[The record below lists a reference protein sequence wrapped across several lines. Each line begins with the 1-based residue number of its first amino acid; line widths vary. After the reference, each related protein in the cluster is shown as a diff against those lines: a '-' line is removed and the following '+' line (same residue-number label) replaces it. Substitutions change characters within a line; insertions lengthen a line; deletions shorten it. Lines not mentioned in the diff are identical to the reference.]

1 MSTQKRSPRSR
12 PAWQVLYQAL
22 GVFSVVSVLTA
33 VGLNTA
39 ILNNYRD
46 SVDQAHTWA
55 DRSAAYGGLGRIAT
69 LGNGPG
75 NDVFENKDIPGERA
89 KLEAITQDWD
99 QAYAAACADVQ
110 AHVPLVD
117 RAPLLEHLA
126 TAHTSFQAMIQ
137 SSRGIFAA
145 FERGDVE
152 GAGSLMAQM
161 DRQLGDTSEA
171 LANLNGQVQ
180 GLQSAMFAE
189 QLGGADRMQLGAYAL
204 VGLLALMVVGVIAYG
219 KKLAALFA
227 AAQAEIDRRSRE
239 VALLLE
245 NVDQGLVTV
254 DTAGKMSTERSAAF
268 AALFG
273 STVTSGLFRD
283 QLQAVSPGAEVW
295 FDMTYESLVE
305 GFMPDELLVTQFP
318 QGFVRDGRHVALSY
332 RALRKDGA
340 LTGLLV
346 IATDVT
352 AAVARAEA
360 EQSQRQTMALFERI
374 AKDRL
379 SVVEFIAEAD
389 RIVRSMEAATEDLAT
404 EKRLLHTLKGNA
416 GFYGLTAVVNT
427 AHSLE
432 TGIAEEGRPPSA
444 ADRARLTAAWE
455 AVRATARHLLGDR
468 VSGIEIA
475 DQELEAILKAVLER
489 RPHAEI
495 AAQINALK
503 LEPVSRRFERI
514 AEQARALCK
523 RLGKGDVRIVVDHA
537 NLRGAPERTAPFWGS
552 LVHIVRN
559 SIDHG
564 YEDEATRI
572 AAGKPAQMTLEM
584 RARTNQDRVIIEIA
598 DDGAGIAWDK
608 LQRKAKERNLRLVRD
623 DEPQELL
630 FADGLS
636 TRDEVT
642 ELSGR
647 GVGMGAVRA
656 EVEELGGAVQ
666 VQSEAGQGTVV
677 TFTIPN
683 NSWAGTQVLR
693 CA

>member
-1 MSTQKRSPRSR
+1 MSTPKTTSRSR
-12 PAWQVLYQAL
+12 PTWQILYHAL
-22 GVFSVVSVLTA
+22 GAFSVVSVLTA

-39 ILNNYRD
+39 ILDNYRD
-46 SVDQAHTWA
+46 SVDQAQTWA

-89 KLEAITQDWD
+89 KLEAITKDWD
-99 QAYAAACADVQ
+99 AAYAAARADVQ
-110 AHVPLVD
+110 AHVPAAD
-117 RAPLLEHLA
+117 QGPLLEHLA
-126 TAHTSFQAMIQ
+126 TAHTSFHAMID
-137 SSRGIFAA
+137 SSRGIFSA

-171 LANLNGQVQ
+171 LAALNGQVQ
-180 GLQSAMFAE
+180 GLQSTMFAA
-189 QLGGADRMQLGAYAL
+189 QLGGADQMQLGAYAL
-204 VGLLALMVVGVIAYG
+204 VGLVALMVAGVIAYG
-219 KKLAALFA
+219 QKLAALFA
-227 AAQAEIDRRSRE
+227 AAQAEIDKRRHE

-254 DTAGKMSTERSAAF
+254 DAAGKMSTERSAAF

-273 STVTSGLFRD
+273 TSVPSGLFRD
-283 QLQAVSPGAEVW
+283 QLEAVSPGAEVW
-295 FDMTYESLVE
+295 FDMTYESLAE
-305 GFMPDELLVTQFP
+305 GCMPDEVLVTQLP

-332 RALRKDGA
+332 RVLRAEGA

-360 EQSQRQTMALFERI
+360 EESQRQTMALFDRI
-374 AKDRL
+374 SKDRL

-389 RIVRSMEAATEDLAT
+389 RIVRSLQAATEDLAT

-416 GFYGLTAVVNT
+416 GFYGLTAVVDT

-432 TGIAEEGRPPSA
+432 SGIADEGRPPSA
-444 ADRARLTAAWE
+444 EDRARLGAAWE
-455 AVRATARHLLGDR
+455 TVRITARHLLGDR
-468 VSGIEIA
+468 ASNIEIA
-475 DQELEAILKAVLER
+475 DKELEEILQAVIDR

-495 AAQINALK
+495 AARINALK

-514 AEQARALCK
+514 AEQARALCA
-523 RLGKGDVRIVVDHA
+523 RLGKSDVRVIVDHA
-537 NLRGAPERTAPFWGS
+537 DLRGAPERTAAFWGS
-552 LVHIVRN
+552 LVHVVRN
-559 SIDHG
+559 AIDHA
-564 YEDEATRI
+564 YEDEDARL
-572 AAGKPAQMTLEM
+572 AAGKPAQLTL
-584 RARTNQDRVIIEIA
+584 RLAARTVADAIVIEIA

-608 LQRKAKERNLRLVRD
+608 LRQKAEARNIRLLH
-623 DEPQELL
+623 EAELHELL
-630 FADGLS
+630 FMEGLS
-636 TRDEVT
+636 SRDEVT

-656 EVEELGGAVQ
+656 EVEELGGSVQ
-666 VQSEAGQGTVV
+666 VRSEVGQGTVF
-677 TFTIPN
+677 TFTIPRE
-683 NSWAGTQVLR
+683 SWSDTQV
-693 CA
+693 AMSA